1 MQPTIQFYQPGV
13 YHIGRVICGFVEEKK
28 AQYDAKKNLLINGD
42 AEAGFQY
49 TASPCAPM
57 CKAYDGKSRNH
68 VEQSMSSLPRYAIDT
83 EVAHSGNASFRI
95 EADEKPIGPFEWFSF
110 DPVKY
115 ILREPLTFSVWMK
128 SAQDDFPVYIGIR
141 MSTWKAYQT
150 QVRVSR
156 QWRKYS
162 ITIPSFGDPA
172 PGIECYSVQQVLK
185 EELCYGFPQ
194 VILCEPGTLW
204 VDDAVV
210 QLAQHT
216 DEHPLPD
223 YAIRGKLDVGKSY
236 YFAGEVIKPQLE
248 IVSPTEQTAA
258 KLSWRMSDFE
268 GRIVASGDLGS
279 HQLPW
284 KLTPEILPPEKFRGP
299 GTLSFT
305 ATALDGSRCV
315 TRNFYFGVIGA
326 RAPLCFR
333 MGAQPDNPNRAN
345 VPVQLDMLG
354 DFRIGSMRSWMSYGN
369 GIKNLKETYQG
380 RGFDLMVVMENL
392 SLREPDRNLL
402 FWDYSEFLSDLT
414 PHIKNLKGVVSTWEL
429 FNEPNIRNF
438 AVESGASVDFKKYR
452 LYNIDAVGDTIRQ
465 VGRGIHQVDPKAKVA
480 GPTPVPTSPSYI
492 AAVLEHGGSSEL
504 NVVTEHAYRKL
515 PELPDYGE
523 DIAIVCENI
532 RKQGKKMPVWSTESC
547 LETPALLPYETI
559 PPDVVETAARDIRIP
574 LVGFANGLERYYHFA
589 TSVLAQP
596 ATTFL
601 DLILGGP
608 ETDGLP
614 RPGLYLYAAR
624 ALIDLIGDAPC
635 TARVRLGADCRGY
648 IFDCGRERVAAV
660 WKWDGEPLTVSLPK
674 DIVVYDMMGQ
684 EREPGS
690 VTLSTRPHYLKSAL
704 SAAQLCKVLEESM
717 SRHGAAKCEFSIRII
732 DEMRVAVEV
741 SNRGAAVL
749 EGTLAIQDN
758 GLLSE
763 QPRDIAIHVE
773 GEKTQSIELHLGQ
786 PLAVKAPELQL
797 TLRTNDGQV
806 IEQSLPVSA
815 LLVPRC
821 DNTIKADGDLSD
833 WPANAASLKLD
844 YSNHVA
850 FAKEQWTAEE
860 KAITGEIRMY
870 WNEKSLNIAFILN
883 KPVFMPYSGEKETF
897 WEGDSIQ
904 FVLDALK
911 NARPDTMEL
920 QDDDYVYCL
929 AGNTAMPIVQR
940 EVASSPMHDSLVKE
954 IGRIKE
960 VSLGIKAEPGRV
972 VYEASFPTRAVSP
985 LLLAA
990 GRTAGFSAIFNL
1002 TDGQSRIGW
1011 LEIAPGV
1018 GQWPRSPAKYLTIV
1032 LKK

>member
-1 MQPTIQFYQPGV
+1 MKKIVLLSLLFATVSLLAYTSADWNEVDVRFSRKENMLFFTKNGQQAGCMIIADNGRRYSPEWVDFTIADGKFTLDTRRLHAENPNAVVFFKFSDLPHEDLQGGKKYFREVAITSEPEGRQIHFILEGYENAPGGGHQHTWIPGTSLIKSNGTTRLEDYFPEKDYAGMQPTIQFYQPGI
-13 YHIGRVICGFVEEKK
+13 YHIGRVKCGFVEEKK
-28 AQYDAKKNLLINGD
+28 THYDATQNLLINGD

-49 TASPCAPM
+49 TAAPCAPM

-68 VEQSMSSLPRYAIDT
+68 VEQAMSSLPRYTVDT
-83 EVAHSGNASFRI
+83 EVAHTGKASFRI

-110 DPVKY
+110 TPIKY

-128 SAQDDFPVYIGIR
+128 SAQDDFPVYIAIR

-156 QWRKYS
+156 QWQKYS

-172 PGIECYSVQQVLK
+172 PGLECYSVQQVLK

-194 VILCEPGTLW
+194 VIMCEPGTLW
-204 VDDAVV
+204 LDDAPV
-210 QLAQHT
+210 
-216 DEHPLPD
+216 
-223 YAIRGKLDVGKSY
+223 
-236 YFAGEVIKPQLE
+236 
-248 IVSPTEQTAA
+248 
-258 KLSWRMSDFE
+258 
-268 GRIVASGDLGS
+268 
-279 HQLPW
+279 
-284 KLTPEILPPEKFRGP
+284 FR
-299 GTLSFT
+299 
-305 ATALDGSRCV
+305 
-315 TRNFYFGVIGA
+315 
-326 RAPLCFR
+326 
-333 MGAQPDNPNRAN
+333 
-345 VPVQLDMLG
+345 
-354 DFRIGSMRSWMSYGN
+354 
-369 GIKNLKETYQG
+369 
-380 RGFDLMVVMENL
+380 
-392 SLREPDRNLL
+392 
-402 FWDYSEFLSDLT
+402 
-414 PHIKNLKGVVSTWEL
+414 
-429 FNEPNIRNF
+429 
-438 AVESGASVDFKKYR
+438 
-452 LYNIDAVGDTIRQ
+452 TIF
-465 VGRGIHQVDPKAKVA
+465 GRGIHKVDPDAKVA

-492 AAVLEHGGSSEL
+492 AAVLEHDGSSEL

-515 PELPDYGE
+515 PELPDYGA
-523 DIAIVCENI
+523 DITIVCENI

-559 PPDVVETAARDIRIP
+559 PADVVETAARDIRIP

-601 DLILGGP
+601 DCILGGP

-635 TARVRLGADCRGY
+635 TERVRLGADCRGY
-648 IFDCGRERVAAV
+648 IFDNGKERVAAV
-660 WKWDGEPLTVSLPK
+660 WKWDGDPLTVTLPQ

-690 VTLSTRPHYLKSAL
+690 VTLSTRPHYLKSTF
-704 SAAQLCKVLEESM
+704 SAMQLCKVLEESM
-717 SRHGAAKCEFSIRII
+717 SRHGAAKCEFSIKVI

-749 EGTLAIQDN
+749 AGTLSINDN

-763 QPRDIAIHVE
+763 QPGDIAIQVA
-773 GEKTQSIELHLGQ
+773 GESTQSIELHLGQ
-786 PLAVKAPELQL
+786 PLAVKAPKLQF
-797 TLRTNDGQV
+797 TLRTTDGQV

-815 LLVPRC
+815 LLVPHS
-821 DNTIKADGDLSD
+821 DITIKNDGDLAD
-833 WPANAASLKLD
+833 WPTNAASLKLD
-844 YSNHVA
+844 YTNHVTS
-850 FAKEQWTAEE
+850 AKEQWTAEE
-860 KAITGEIRMY
+860 KAITAEIRMY

-929 AGNTAMPIVQR
+929 AGNAATPIVQR

-960 VSLGIKAEPGRV
+960 VSLGIKAEHGRV
-972 VYEASFPTRAVSP
+972 IYEASFPTRAVSP
-985 LLLAA
+985 LLLAP

-1011 LEIAPGV
+1011 LEVAPGV
-1018 GQWPRSPAKYLTIV
+1018 GQWPRSPAKYLTII